1 MALLFPGAP
10 GGDAWDELVIAGV
23 RFLGVVEVTGA
34 KRSVRVDERNR
45 RGANGA
51 PVSIH
56 GRELAK
62 PKLTLKA
69 WDEAGV
75 AQLEAIAERVFP
87 VARTARHNA
96 VAVEHPALAFHGIT
110 QVLVTEVDG
119 PEVDDTNLTTL
130 SLSCHEYRPP
140 PARAA
145 SATRTPAAAD
155 AATPDDIDSRIAA
168 VNARNPIPTPP
179 SQGAA
184 TRPPT

>member
-1 MALLFPGAP
+1 VALPFPGAP
-10 GGDAWDELVIAGV
+10 GGDAWDELTIAGV

-51 PVSIH
+51 TVSIH

-96 VAVEHPALAFHGIT
+96 VEVLHPALAFHGIT

-119 PEVDDTNLTTL
+119 PEVDDTNLATL

-155 AATPDDIDSRIAA
+155 AATPDDIDSRIAR
-168 VNARNPIPTPP
+168 VNSANPIPTPP